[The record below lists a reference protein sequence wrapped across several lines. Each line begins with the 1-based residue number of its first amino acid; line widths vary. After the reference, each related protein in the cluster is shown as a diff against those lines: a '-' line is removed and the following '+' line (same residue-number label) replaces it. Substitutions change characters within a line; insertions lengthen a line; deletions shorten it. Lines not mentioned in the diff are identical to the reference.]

1 MRRRDS
7 TSMLLLT
14 SLRRLMAAFAAVFAI
29 ALITPASAQQGQ
41 AAGRGRGSAVESIPI
56 VLANDKIELTTLA
69 NGGRFAKLLLREGE
83 PLSPFGALGHFLA
96 LDGFGAPSPEE
107 SALGMPFH
115 GEAGRQVFKVIA
127 THESG
132 PVHSFIMRTT
142 LPLAQEVFTRTI
154 ELADGESV
162 IRVTSD
168 LESLL
173 TVDRPISWAEHA
185 TLGPP
190 FMERGKVVVDMPAT
204 NCRVRPYKPGPIPGH
219 LAFDR
224 DFKWPMAPTFD
235 GGQADL
241 RVIPTDHNW
250 LDLASCQMD
259 PARRL
264 EFVTALHLEK
274 HLIFGYVFRRED
286 YPWLMSWMNFTG
298 DERAARGMEF
308 STQTFDISHREAV
321 AMSPL
326 FGTPT
331 FRWLP
336 AKSKIETRFLIF
348 YTRAPEGFT
357 RIDDVTFENGKITIL
372 DHSGKTVVLTAS
384 QGI

>member
-1 MRRRDS
+1 MCWRDFMPMR
-7 TSMLLLT
+7 LLT
-14 SLRRLMAAFAAVFAI
+14 NPQRLMTALAAIIAI
-29 ALITPASAQQGQ
+29 ALITRASAQQAQ
-41 AAGRGRGSAVESIPI
+41 VAGRGRGTAAEPI

-69 NGGRFAKLLLREGE
+69 NGGRFTKLLLREGE
-83 PLSPFGALGHFLA
+83 PLNPFGALGHFLA

-107 SALGMPFH
+107 AALGMPFH
-115 GEAGRQVFKVIA
+115 GEAGRQVFKVIGA
-127 THESG
+127 HESG
-132 PVHSFIMRTT
+132 PVHSVIMRAT
-142 LPLAQEVFTRTI
+142 LPLAQEIFTRTI

-162 IRVTSD
+162 VRVTSD

-219 LAFDR
+219 LVFDK
-224 DFKWPMAPTFD
+224 DFKWPIAPTFD

-259 PARRL
+259 PARPL

-298 DERAARGMEF
+298 DEHAARGMEF

-321 AMSPL
+321 AMTPL

-336 AKSKIETRFLIF
+336 AKSKLETRFLMF
-348 YTRAPEGFT
+348 YTKTPEGFT
-357 RIDDVTFENGKITIL
+357 RIDDVTFENGKITIR
-372 DHSGKTVVLTAS
+372 DHSGKSVVLAAS
-384 QGI
+384 QSL